1 MFKVYSLAGVVGA
14 ILAVSLFVLFTL
26 YASGAFGQQKIF
38 PLNQELTEVRV
49 ILCLKKEEE
58 IVVVDRMAQWDMD
71 RDVISA
77 VVQHQVRAKKCV
89 PVREVPVTY
98 SRMVYESPVGYKA
111 RVYQGTVNGHQVFV
125 PTQGYEHESL

>member
-49 ILCLKKEEE
+49 ILCLKKEDA
-58 IVVVDRMAQWDMD
+58 IAVVDTMAQWDMD

-77 VVQHQVRAKKCV
+77 VRLHPDRGEEKAPLRKN
-89 PVREVPVTY
+89 PPTY
-98 SRMVYESPVGYKA
+98 SRM
-111 RVYQGTVNGHQVFV
+111 
-125 PTQGYEHESL
+125 